1 MKQIK
6 WFTIL
11 CLVMILS
18 LSACS
23 QTETQT
29 TEALP
34 TEKVSPQPEVQVTEA
49 PDTTK
54 PEVTIAPDVAGN
66 SGASSEPISD
76 WFGIPIMEG
85 ATQLQYTDAQLA
97 FYTTATID
105 AINGYYIDSM
115 TQLGYQQGAV
125 EDNQTGGVMLEFSND
140 TQYVVIT
147 ILDMIEQRMVFM
159 ILSQ

>member
-1 MKQIK
+1 
-6 WFTIL
+6 
-11 CLVMILS
+11 MILS

-23 QTETQT
+23 QTESQP

-34 TEKVSPQPEVQVTEA
+34 TEKVSPQPEILVTEA

-54 PEVTIAPDVAGN
+54 PEVTTAPNDVDS
-66 SGASSEPISD
+66 SGSSSEPISD

-85 ATQLQYTDAQLA
+85 ANQLQYTDAQLA
-97 FYTTATID
+97 FYSTAAMDEISS
-105 AINGYYIDSM
+105 YYINALI
-115 TQLGYQQGAV
+115 QLGYQQGVV

-140 TQYVVIT
+140 TQYLVIT

-159 ILSQ
+159 ILN